1 MRPETRAG
9 IHKLVLRAAGLFHRT
24 RQIASPVVVVDRPK
38 GSRMSSRSSEKRGGS
53 RVAVLEMKESRAT
66 LRVAVAAASLMVALM
81 VMLAAM
87 SAPAQAAEVKA
98 TQMKVSVW
106 PEYDDPRVL
115 VIYQGDLDPSVQLPV
130 DVTYNIPKGA
140 EIGMA
145 CEVDAGGGHACKPYT
160 LVDKGDYQALTYK
173 VEAQHKIFFEYY
185 YDAFAAGT
193 DARAFD
199 FVLRPGFPAATTTI
213 EVQEPLRS
221 TGFTLD
227 PALSQVTTDSE
238 GLTYHL
244 QDFSVSAL
252 PVDEPFTVKV
262 AYSKTDTDPSVKKA
276 SNDSAQPG
284 QASAAGGG
292 SNNNA
297 LFIVIAALAF
307 GALVFGG
314 YKAFRPTTA
323 TSNRGNRSSA
333 SRTARSRTPRGRGTV
348 STSKYCVSCGTQLH
362 REDRFCSE
370 CGGDQA

>member
-1 MRPETRAG
+1 MT
-9 IHKLVLRAAGLFHRT
+9 
-24 RQIASPVVVVDRPK
+24 
-38 GSRMSSRSSEKRGGS
+38 GSHMTNRLIQNQGGS
-53 RVAVLEMKESRAT
+53 RIAVLRMEENRVT
-66 LRVAVAAASLMVALM
+66 LRGTLAVLSLAVALV

-87 SAPAQAAEVKA
+87 TVPAQAAELKA

-145 CEVDAGGGHACKPYT
+145 CEVDSGGGHACKPYT

-173 VEAQHKIFFEYY
+173 VEAEHKIFFEYY

-193 DARAFD
+193 EARAFD
-199 FVLRPGFPAATTTI
+199 FVLRPGLAAATTTI

-227 PALSQVTTDSE
+227 PALSEVTTDSE
-238 GLTYHL
+238 GLKYHL
-244 QDFSVSAL
+244 QDFSAL
-252 PVDEPFTVKV
+252 PVDDPFTVKV
-262 AYSKTDTDPSVKKA
+262 AYSKTDANPSVQKA

-284 QASAAGGG
+284 QASAAGSGG
-292 SNNNA
+292 NNNA
-297 LFIVIAALAF
+297 LFIVLAVLAF
-307 GALVFGG
+307 GTLVFGG
-314 YKAFRPTTA
+314 YKAFRPATA
-323 TSNRGNRSSA
+323 SSNRGNRSSA
-333 SRTARSRTPRGRGTV
+333 SRPARSRTPRGRGVEGGPPPRDRSGSKTDG
-348 STSKYCVSCGTQLH
+348 TSKRGGVGTDSKSKFCVSCGTQLH

-370 CGGDQA
+370 CGEDQA